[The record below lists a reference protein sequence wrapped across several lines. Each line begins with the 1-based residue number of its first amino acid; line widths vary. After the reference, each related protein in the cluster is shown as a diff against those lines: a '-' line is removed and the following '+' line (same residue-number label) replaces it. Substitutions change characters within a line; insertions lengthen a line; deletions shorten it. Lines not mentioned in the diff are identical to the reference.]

1 MTDRFTDEMI
11 DHLGILAKLDLT
23 GDDRELLKQD
33 MGKMLAY
40 IDKMNELDTEG
51 VTPMS
56 HVFPLE
62 NVFREDIVTG
72 TDDRENLLANA
83 PDRKDGSFKVP
94 RTVE

>member
-72 TDDRENLLANA
+72 TDDRESLLANA